1 MIFYTAIPCHKGM
14 NPQVENRMKA
24 EIITVGT
31 EILIGQIIDTN
42 SAHIAQKLTP
52 MGIDL
57 TYVTSVGDSRAEM
70 AEMLNL
76 ALRRSQIIIIT
87 GGLGPTDDDLTR
99 EVVSQVTGRRLVFHQ
114 YLMDQIEALF
124 RHRGFRMPP
133 NNRRQAFIPDGA
145 VPIENPMGT
154 APGFILEE
162 EGRVVFTLPG
172 VPREMEFLMEEA
184 VIPYLRK
191 KFAIEE
197 VVQYKVLRVC
207 GLGESGVNEQISDLI
222 REGDNPSI
230 GLLASPGDIK
240 IRIMAKGENP
250 SEAQSLIET
259 MEAEIRGRLGALI
272 YGVDEE
278 TLEGSVVKLLEEMK
292 LTLSTAELFTG
303 GSVAQRLSRTESA
316 QFIQGFVLNT
326 DETTRSFLGIG
337 MGELSKLK
345 GEGGEFVL
353 CLAGKTREGCRSNVG
368 LSVVGFP
375 QKETS
380 IEEGEIRAHIYIGIA
395 SEGTGKC
402 ADYQLGGT
410 KAMLRER
417 AAIIALDTL
426 RKELLNMGG
435 P

>member
-1 MIFYTAIPCHKGM
+1 
-14 NPQVENRMKA
+14 MKA

-42 SAHIAQKLTP
+42 SAHIAQMLTP

-57 TYVTSVGDSRAEM
+57 SYVTSVGDNRAEM
-70 AEMLNL
+70 AEALNL
-76 ALRRSQIIIIT
+76 ALRRSQIVIIT

-99 EVVSQVTGRRLVFHQ
+99 EVVSQVTAKRLVFHQ
-114 YLMDQIEALF
+114 HLMDQIEALF

-145 VPIENPMGT
+145 VPVENPMGT

-162 EGRVVFTLPG
+162 EGRVVVTLPG

-191 KFAIEE
+191 KFAIRE
-197 VVQYKVLRVC
+197 VAEYKVLRVC

-240 IRIMAKGENP
+240 IRIMAKGGNS
-250 SEAQSLIET
+250 SEARSLIET
-259 MEAEIRGRLGALI
+259 MEAEIRGRLGTLI
-272 YGVDEE
+272 YGVDGE
-278 TLEGSVVKLLEEMK
+278 TLEGSVVKLLEEMQ
-292 LTLSTAELFTG
+292 LTLSTVELFTG
-303 GSVAQRLSRTESA
+303 GLVAQRLSRTESA

-337 MGELSKLK
+337 MGELSNFK
-345 GEGGEFVL
+345 GAGGEFVL
-353 CLAGKTREGCRSNVG
+353 CLAGKAREGCRSNVG
-368 LSVVGFP
+368 LSVAGFP
-375 QKETS
+375 QRETPR
-380 IEEGEIRAHIYIGIA
+380 ETGEIRAHIYIGIA
-395 SEGTGKC
+395 SEGAGKWS
-402 ADYQLGGT
+402 DYQLGGT

-426 RKELLNMGG
+426 RKELLSMGSS
-435 P
+435 